1 MRKMMMKTK
10 LLPLV
15 VACLAASPAFAAEPM
30 ANIFNDGSVKGQFQ
44 LFDFQRNFDG
54 ESTDRRDTSFGG
66 LFYLRSGEANGISF
80 GSSFASANPIWDA
93 NSDGLYGLVGGGA
106 PGSVVERTS
115 VNRLQEYFVSGNWY
129 DTKIVVGAQELRTP
143 MMNPFPLRA
152 IPFTYRGA
160 SIKNTS
166 IENLGVS
173 ALYITDYMGWT
184 NEEFASVAD
193 GIRGEFARKGVF
205 IDVEDNP
212 IYALGLDYNLPL
224 ESVKAKTS
232 LWYYS
237 MEDVYNQYHVKLD
250 MSGEMGAANWYF
262 IPSYLKQDSTGLLDQ
277 SAAQFDTYQAGFHL
291 GMKWNGFDA
300 TFKYVT
306 TGDGDVVAPFGDEKV
321 IIQQVVQSSRA
332 NEDGY
337 GAQLA
342 YNFSPD
348 SALSGV
354 STYLNWASYE
364 IDGDSS
370 KDIDETDFSVV
381 YDLAKYVDGL
391 SVRARHAIVNY
402 STGDDLTDTRF
413 YVYYKFAL

>member
-1 MRKMMMKTK
+1 MMNINTK

-15 VACLAASPAFAAEPM
+15 AACLAASPAFAAEPM
-30 ANIFNDGSVKGQFQ
+30 SNIFNDGSVKGQFQ

-54 ESTDRRDTSFGG
+54 ESTDRKDTSFGG

-160 SIKNTS
+160 SVKNTS
-166 IENLGVS
+166 VENLAVS

-184 NEEFASVAD
+184 DDEFNSVAD
-193 GIRGEFARKGVF
+193 GIHGEFARKGV
-205 IDVEDNP
+205 IVDVEDNP
-212 IYALGLDYNLPL
+212 IYALGLDYNVPID
-224 ESVKAKTS
+224 SVKAKTS

-237 MEDVYNQYHVKLD
+237 MEDVYNQYYLKLAV
-250 MSGEMGAANWYF
+250 SGEIGAANWYF
-262 IPSYLKQDSTGLLDQ
+262 NPSYLKQDSTGALSQ
-277 SAAQFDTYQAGFHL
+277 TAAEFDTYQAGFHL

-300 TFKYVT
+300 TVKYVS
-306 TGDGDVVAPFGDEKV
+306 TGDGDVVAPFGDNKV
-321 IIQQVVQSSRA
+321 IIQQVVQSTRA

-337 GAQLA
+337 GLQLA
-342 YNFSPD
+342 YRFAPD

-354 STYLNWASYE
+354 STYVYWANYE

-370 KDIDETDFSVV
+370 QDIDETDFSVV
-381 YDLAKYVDGL
+381 YDLAQYVDGL

-413 YVYYKFAL
+413 YVYYKFKI

>member
-1 MRKMMMKTK
+1 MNIKTK
-10 LLPLV
+10 LLPLA

-30 ANIFNDGSVKGQFQ
+30 SNIFNDGSLKGQFQ
-44 LFDFQRNFDG
+44 LFDFQRNFD
-54 ESTDRRDTSFGG
+54 SDTTDRNDTSFGG
-66 LFYLRSGEANGISF
+66 LFYMRSGEANGISF
-80 GSSFASANPIWDA
+80 GGSFASSNPIWESS
-93 NSDGLYGLVGGGA
+93 NDGLYGLVGGGA
-106 PGSVVERTS
+106 PGSVVERAS

-129 DTKIVVGAQELRTP
+129 DTLIVVGAQELRTP

-160 SIKNTS
+160 SVKNTS
-166 IENLGVS
+166 IENLAIS

-184 NEEFASVAD
+184 DEEFNNVSS
-193 GIRGEFARKGVF
+193 GIRSEFARKGV
-205 IDVEDNP
+205 IVDVEDNP
-212 IYALGLDYNLPL
+212 IYALGLDYNLPI
-224 ESVKAKTS
+224 EAINAKTS

-250 MSGEMGAANWYF
+250 VSGKMGAANWYF
-262 IPSYLKQDSTGLLDQ
+262 IPSYLKQDSTGELDQ

-291 GMKWNGFDA
+291 GMRWNGFDA
-300 TFKYVT
+300 TVKYVT

-321 IIQQVVQSSRA
+321 IIQQVVQSARA

-337 GAQLA
+337 GLQLA
-342 YNFSPD
+342 YQFAPD

-354 STYLNWASYE
+354 STYVNWANYE
-364 IDGDSS
+364 IDGNSS
-370 KDIDETDFSVV
+370 QDIDETDFSVV

-413 YVYYKFAL
+413 YVYYKFAI

>member
-1 MRKMMMKTK
+1 MMNIKTK

-30 ANIFNDGSVKGQFQ
+30 ANIFNDATLKGQFQ

-54 ESTDRRDTSFGG
+54 DSTDRHDTSFGG

-80 GSSFASANPIWDA
+80 GGSFASANPIWES
-93 NSDGLYGLVGGGA
+93 NNDGLYGLVGGGA
-106 PGSVVERTS
+106 PGSVVERTA

-129 DTKIVVGAQELRTP
+129 DTQIVVGAQELRTP

-160 SIKNTS
+160 SVKNTS
-166 IENLGVS
+166 IENLAIS

-184 NEEFASVAD
+184 DEEFNNVSS
-193 GIRGEFARKGVF
+193 GIRSEFARKGV
-205 IDVEDNP
+205 IVDVEDNP
-212 IYALGLDYNLPL
+212 IYALGLDYNLPI
-224 ESVKAKTS
+224 EAINAKTS

-237 MEDVYNQYHVKLD
+237 MEDVYNQYHVKLNL
-250 MSGEMGAANWYF
+250 SGEMGAANWYF
-262 IPSYLKQDSTGLLDQ
+262 NPSYLKQDSTGALSQ
-277 SAAQFDTYQAGFHL
+277 TEAQFDTYQAGFHL

-300 TFKYVT
+300 TVKYVT
-306 TGDGDVVAPFGDEKV
+306 TGDGDVVAPFGDDKV
-321 IIQQVVQSSRA
+321 IIQQVVQSARA

-337 GAQLA
+337 GLQLA
-342 YNFSPD
+342 YQFAPD

-354 STYLNWASYE
+354 STYVNWANYE

-413 YVYYKFAL
+413 YVYYKFAI